1 MSANKSRKERIREAA
16 EYWNA
21 HGIDEA
27 ADEGEE
33 VEVEVKTPLS
43 AVLSLRLDPKHLNK
57 LKLLARAQDTGVT
70 TMARRILCRAL
81 DEPGNQLVLQALSD
95 ASLSRDSLSAGP
107 QIPPDEAT
115 TDYYLISR
123 ESLEHI
129 ERLVY
134 ETAHRLFIEALRE
147 KSVSITPHEGELY
160 DRARKMAE
168 AHS

>member
-1 MSANKSRKERIREAA
+1 MSANKSRKETRREVA
-16 EYWNA
+16 EYWDA

-43 AVLSLRLDPKHLNK
+43 AVLSLRLDPKHLDK

-70 TMARRILCRAL
+70 TMARRILYRAL

-95 ASLSRDSLSAGP
+95 ASLSRDSLLADPDKTSP
-107 QIPPDEAT
+107 Q
-115 TDYYLISR
+115 YYLISK

-134 ETAHRLFIEALRE
+134 ETAHRLFVEALRE
-147 KSVSITPHEGELY
+147 KSAPVTPDERELY
-160 DRARKMAE
+160 DRARDLAE